1 MQQALEIIIGGLL
14 QGGAFA
20 LVALGFAL
28 IYRVTGTINLAQGAF
43 VVVGALLLYTFHQ
56 TLQWPLALAFLAAL
70 AVTLIVG
77 TLLGTFIL
85 EPALRKLP
93 PSGMVILTAGMLTLF
108 EGAILLCWG
117 SQPYQLEPFSG
128 SRPYEIFGLRFPTQS
143 PWDAGA
149 TILIVFALWYV
160 LQKTKLGKALRACSE
175 NPAAAALMG
184 INVRRM
190 TVVSYAVAAG
200 IGGIA
205 GMVIGPIV
213 SLQFDGGG
221 IFTTSGF
228 IAVTIGGIS
237 SFFGAVVGGLG
248 LGLIEQGAAGYISS
262 LFSTTIAL
270 VLLLVALIF
279 RPSGIIR
286 GKVRRRE
293 DVRELNHNQSSMST
307 RLTPAQ
313 FRVLTVVGLIF
324 VAAAPFIFSSPGLG
338 GYLSALIIAGIIFI
352 ALLGL
357 DVLMGYC
364 GQVSL
369 GHAAFMAIGGY
380 TAAICCVKFGLPPI
394 VGVFA
399 GLIVSLVCATVL
411 SLVTVNLRGHYMAL
425 ATLAFGLL
433 IDTLTVG
440 LSDWTGGPSGMTG
453 IPNFSIGSFV
463 FAGTW
468 ANYYL
473 VWGVVIVS
481 MIVLFNAMRSD
492 FGRTLRAI
500 RTDQTAALAL
510 GIDVPR
516 YKLYA
521 FLIGAAFASVAGS
534 LYAFDFQFLSPDMV
548 NTNLS
553 FLIVTMLVIGGEG
566 TLIGP
571 VIGVVLLTVL
581 PQLFQPLANFKTV
594 VSGIL
599 LVVIMLFLPSGLYG
613 GFVTLIQYLPGGRRR
628 SAPPGAPPVVPPL
641 ETKLAVEA

>member
-28 IYRVTGTINLAQGAF
+28 IFRVTGTINLAQGAY

-56 TLQWPLALAFLAAL
+56 ALMWPLWIAFLASL
-70 AVTLIVG
+70 VVTTLIG
-77 TLLGTFIL
+77 TLLAQFVL

-93 PSGMVILTAGMLTLF
+93 TAGMVILTAGLLTFF

-128 SRPYEIFGLRFPTQS
+128 SRPYEVFGLRFPTQS

-149 TILIVFALWYV
+149 TVLIVIALWYV
-160 LQKTKLGKALRACSE
+160 LQKTTVGKALRAVSE

-184 INVRRM
+184 INVKQM
-190 TVVSYAVAAG
+190 TIVSYSVAAG

-221 IFTTSGF
+221 IFTNAGF
-228 IAVTIGGIS
+228 ISVTIGGVA

-270 VLLLVALIF
+270 VLLLAMLIL
-279 RPSGIIR
+279 RPTGIIAGR
-286 GKVRRRE
+286 IRRRE
-293 DVRELNHNQSSMST
+293 DVRDVPHNQSSVST
-307 RLTPAQ
+307 KLSPVQ
-313 FRVLTVVGLIF
+313 GRVLAGIVLVLLAFAPLLLNAFGGGGLL
-324 VAAAPFIFSSPGLG
+324 SSLV
-338 GYLSALIIAGIIFI
+338 IAGIFYI

-357 DVLMGYC
+357 DVVLGYG

-369 GHAAFMAIGGY
+369 GHAAFMAMGGY
-380 TAAICCVKFGLPPI
+380 GAAISTVKFGLPPI
-394 VGVFA
+394 VGVLL
-399 GLIVSLVCATVL
+399 GLALSLVFATVL
-411 SLVTVNLRGHYMAL
+411 SLVTVRLRGHYMAL
-425 ATLAFGLL
+425 ATLSFGLL
-433 IDTLTVG
+433 VDTLTVG

-453 IPNFSIGSFV
+453 IPNFSIGGYT
-463 FAGTW
+463 FAGPV

-473 VWGVVIVS
+473 VWGVVIVGL
-481 MIVLFNAMRSD
+481 IVLMNAMRSD
-492 FGRTLRAI
+492 FGRVLRSI
-500 RTDQTAALAL
+500 KTDQTAALAL

-521 FLIGAAFASVAGS
+521 FLIGAAFASIAGS
-534 LYAFDFQFLSPDMV
+534 LLAFDFQFLSPDMV
-548 NTNLS
+548 STQQS
-553 FLIVTMLVIGGEG
+553 FLIITMLVIGGEG
-566 TLIGP
+566 TLVGA
-571 VIGVVLLTVL
+571 VIGVVLLTLL
-581 PQLFQPLANFKTV
+581 PTAFQFLANYKTLA
-594 VSGIL
+594 SGIL
-599 LVVIMLFLPSGLYG
+599 LVTAMLYFPSGLYG
-613 GFVTLIQYLPGGRRR
+613 GLTSLIRRFAGGRRT
-628 SAPPGAPPVVPPL
+628 PTPL
-641 ETKLAVEA
+641 PAERAA

>member
-56 TLQWPLALAFLAAL
+56 VLLWPLPLAFLASL
-70 AVTLIVG
+70 AVTVLIG
-77 TLLGTFIL
+77 TLLAQFIL

-93 PSGMVILTAGMLTLF
+93 PGGMVILTAGMLTLF

-128 SRPYEIFGLRFPTQS
+128 SRPYEIAGLRFPTQS

-149 TILIVFALWYV
+149 TVLIVFALWYV
-160 LQKTKLGKALRACSE
+160 LQRTTLGKALRACSE

-184 INVRRM
+184 INVRLM
-190 TVVSYAVAAG
+190 TVISYAVAAG

-228 IAVTIGGIS
+228 IAVTIGGIA
-237 SFFGAVVGGLG
+237 SFFGSLVGGLG

-270 VLLLVALIF
+270 VLLLAMLIL
-279 RPSGIIR
+279 RPTGIIAGR
-286 GKVRRRE
+286 VRRRE
-293 DVRELNHNQSSMST
+293 DVREIAHNQSDVST
-307 RLTPAQ
+307 KLNRKQGLPLGII
-313 FRVLTVVGLIF
+313 VLLLIVFAPILLNAFGGGGLL
-324 VAAAPFIFSSPGLG
+324 SSLV
-338 GYLSALIIAGIIFI
+338 IAGIFFI

-369 GHAAFMAIGGY
+369 GHAAFMATGGY
-380 TAAICCVKFGLPPI
+380 TAAICCVKFGLPPL
-394 VGVFA
+394 VGVVA
-399 GLIVSLVCATVL
+399 GLVVSLACATVL
-411 SLVTVNLRGHYMAL
+411 SLVTVKLRGHYMAL
-425 ATLAFGLL
+425 ATLSFGLL

-453 IPNFSIGSFV
+453 IPNFSIPGFT
-463 FAGTW
+463 FAGPV

-473 VWGVVIVS
+473 VWGVVLVS
-481 MIVLFNAMRSD
+481 LLVLANAMRSD

-521 FLIGAAFASVAGS
+521 FLIGAAFASIAGS
-534 LYAFDFQFLSPDMV
+534 LLAFDFQFLSPDMV
-548 NTNLS
+548 STQQS
-553 FLIVTMLVIGGEG
+553 FLIVTMLIIGGEG
-566 TLIGP
+566 TLVGP
-571 VIGVVLLTVL
+571 VIGVILLTLL
-581 PQLFQPLANFKTV
+581 PTAFQFLANYKTLA
-594 VSGIL
+594 SGIL
-599 LVVIMLFLPSGLYG
+599 LVLAMTQLPSGLYG
-613 GFVTLIQYLPGGRRR
+613 GFTSLVRRATGGP
-628 SAPPGAPPVVPPL
+628 SNTPKPVPAEV
-641 ETKLAVEA
+641 

>member
-28 IYRVTGTINLAQGAF
+28 IYRVTGTIFLAQGAF

-56 TLQWPLALAFLAAL
+56 VLLWPLALAFLASL
-70 AVTLIVG
+70 AVTVAIG
-77 TLLGTFIL
+77 TLLAKYLL

-93 PSGMVILTAGMLTLF
+93 PGGIVILTAGMLTLF

-128 SRPYEIFGLRFPTQS
+128 SRPYEIAGLRFPTQS

-149 TILIVFALWYV
+149 TVIIVLALWYV
-160 LQKTKLGKALRACSE
+160 LQRTTLGKALRACSE

-190 TVVSYAVAAG
+190 TIISYAVAAG

-221 IFTTSGF
+221 IFTSAGF
-228 IAVTIGGIS
+228 IAVTIGGVA
-237 SFFGAVVGGLG
+237 SFFGSVVGGLG

-270 VLLLVALIF
+270 VLLLAMLIL
-279 RPSGIIR
+279 RPTGIIA
-286 GKVRRRE
+286 GKIRRRE
-293 DVRELNHNQSSMST
+293 DVREIAHNQSDVST
-307 RLTPAQ
+307 KLNRKQGLTLGII
-313 FRVLTVVGLIF
+313 VLVLILFAPLLLNAFGGGGLL
-324 VAAAPFIFSSPGLG
+324 SSLV
-338 GYLSALIIAGIIFI
+338 IAGIFFI

-369 GHAAFMAIGGY
+369 GHAAFMATGGY
-380 TAAICCVKFGLPPI
+380 MAAISCVKWGLPPL
-394 VGVFA
+394 VGVLL

-411 SLVTVNLRGHYMAL
+411 SLVTVKLRGHYMAL
-425 ATLAFGLL
+425 ATLSFGLL
-433 IDTLTVG
+433 MDTLTVG

-453 IPNFSIGSFV
+453 IPNFSVAGYT
-463 FAGTW
+463 FAGPV

-473 VWGVVIVS
+473 VWGVVLVS
-481 MIVLFNAMRSD
+481 LLVLANAMRSD

-510 GIDVPR
+510 GINVPR

-521 FLIGAAFASVAGS
+521 FLVGSAFASIAGS
-534 LYAFDFQFLSPDMV
+534 LLAFDFQFLSPDMV
-548 NTNLS
+548 STNQS
-553 FLIVTMLVIGGEG
+553 FLIVTMLIVGGEG
-566 TLIGP
+566 TLVGP
-571 VIGVVLLTVL
+571 VIGVILLTLLPTAFQFLANYKTLASGVLLVAAMT
-581 PQLFQPLANFKTV
+581 Q
-594 VSGIL
+594 
-599 LVVIMLFLPSGLYG
+599 LPSGLYG
-613 GFVTLIQYLPGGRRR
+613 GFTSLVRRATGGPSPRKPIP
-628 SAPPGAPPVVPPL
+628 AEV
-641 ETKLAVEA
+641 

>member
-43 VVVGALLLYTFHQ
+43 VVVGALLLYSFHQ
-56 TLQWPLALAFLAAL
+56 VFMWPLWIAFLASL
-70 AVTLIVG
+70 LVTVIVG
-77 TLLGTFIL
+77 TLLARFIL

-108 EGAILLCWG
+108 EGAILLVWG

-128 SRPYEIFGLRFPTQS
+128 SRPYEVFGLRFPTQS

-160 LQKTKLGKALRACSE
+160 LQKTTLGKALRACSE

-184 INVRRM
+184 INVKAM
-190 TVVSYAVAAG
+190 TIISYAVAAG

-228 IAVTIGGIS
+228 IAVTIGGIA
-237 SFFGAVVGGLG
+237 SFFGSVVGGLG

-270 VLLLVALIF
+270 VLLLVMLIL
-279 RPSGIIR
+279 RPTGIIAGR
-286 GKVRRRE
+286 IRRRE
-293 DVRELNHNQSSMST
+293 DVRELAHNQSNVST
-307 RLTPAQ
+307 KLNRRQTQ
-313 FRVLTVVGLIF
+313 VVGGLALVLILF
-324 VAAAPFIFSSPGLG
+324 APILLNAFGGGGLLSSLV
-338 GYLSALIIAGIIFI
+338 IAGIFFI

-369 GHAAFMAIGGY
+369 GHAAFMATGGY
-380 TAAICCVKFGLPPI
+380 MAAICCVKFGLPPI
-394 VGVFA
+394 VGVLA
-399 GLIVSLVCATVL
+399 GLIVSLCCATVL
-411 SLVTVNLRGHYMAL
+411 SLVTVKLRGHYMAL
-425 ATLAFGLL
+425 ATLSFGLL
-433 IDTLTVG
+433 VDTLTVG

-453 IPNFSIGSFV
+453 IPNFSIPGYT
-463 FAGTW
+463 FAGPV

-473 VWGVVIVS
+473 VWGVVLVS
-481 MIVLFNAMRSD
+481 LLLLANAMRSN

-521 FLIGAAFASVAGS
+521 FLIGAAFASIAGS
-534 LYAFDFQFLSPDMV
+534 LLAFDFQFLSPDMV
-548 NTNLS
+548 STNQS
-553 FLIVTMLVIGGEG
+553 FLIVTMLVIGGES
-566 TLIGP
+566 TLVGP
-571 VIGVVLLTVL
+571 VIGVILLTLL
-581 PQLFQPLANFKTV
+581 PTAFQFLANYKTLA
-594 VSGIL
+594 SGIL
-599 LVVIMLFLPSGLYG
+599 LVIAMLYLPSGLYG
-613 GFVTLIQYLPGGRRR
+613 GFTSLVRRMSGGPD
-628 SAPPGAPPVVPPL
+628 SAAPKPATAEV
-641 ETKLAVEA
+641 

>member
-1 MQQALEIIIGGLL
+1 VQQALEIIIGGLL

-28 IYRVTGTINLAQGAF
+28 IFRVTGTINLAQGAF

-56 TLQWPLALAFLAAL
+56 VLLWPLWIAFIASL
-70 AVTLIVG
+70 AVTVLVG
-77 TLLGTFIL
+77 TLLAKFIL

-128 SRPYEIFGLRFPTQS
+128 SRPYEVFGLRFPTQS

-149 TILIVFALWYV
+149 TVLIVFALWYV
-160 LQKTKLGKALRACSE
+160 LQRTTLGKALRACSE

-190 TVVSYAVAAG
+190 TIISYAVAAG

-228 IAVTIGGIS
+228 IAVTIGGVA

-270 VLLLVALIF
+270 LLLLVMLIL
-279 RPSGIIR
+279 RPTGVIAGRI
-286 GKVRRRE
+286 RRRE
-293 DVRELNHNQSSMST
+293 DVREVAHNQSLVST
-307 RLTPAQ
+307 RLNTMQ
-313 FRVLTVVGLIF
+313 SRVLGVIMLVLLAFAPLLLNAFGGGGLL
-324 VAAAPFIFSSPGLG
+324 SSLV
-338 GYLSALIIAGIIFI
+338 IAGIFYI

-369 GHAAFMAIGGY
+369 GHAAFMATGGY
-380 TAAICCVKFGLPPI
+380 MAAICCVKFNLPPI

-399 GLIVSLVCATVL
+399 GLVVSLLCATVL
-411 SLVTVNLRGHYMAL
+411 SLVTVKLRGHYMAL
-425 ATLAFGLL
+425 ATLSFGLL
-433 IDTLTVG
+433 VDTLTVG

-453 IPNFSIGSFV
+453 IPNFSIGGYT
-463 FAGTW
+463 FAGPV

-473 VWGVVIVS
+473 VWGVVLVS
-481 MIVLFNAMRSD
+481 LIVLANAMRSD
-492 FGRTLRAI
+492 FGRTLRSI

-521 FLIGAAFASVAGS
+521 FLIGAAFASIAGS
-534 LYAFDFQFLSPDMV
+534 LLAFDFQFLSPDMV
-548 NTNLS
+548 STQQS
-553 FLIVTMLVIGGEG
+553 FLIVTMLVIGGEA
-566 TLIGP
+566 TLVGP
-571 VIGVVLLTVL
+571 VIGVVILTLLPTA
-581 PQLFQPLANFKTV
+581 FQFLANYKTLA
-594 VSGIL
+594 SGVL
-599 LVVIMLFLPSGLYG
+599 LVVAMLYFPSGLYG
-613 GFVTLIQYLPGGRRR
+613 GFTSLVRRVSGGGR
-628 SAPPGAPPVVPPL
+628 PTPKPQ
-641 ETKLAVEA
+641 AVERAA

>member
-14 QGGAFA
+14 QGSAFA

-28 IYRVTGTINLAQGAF
+28 IFRVTGTINLSQGAF

-56 TLQWPLALAFLAAL
+56 VLMWPLALAFFASLL
-70 AVTLIVG
+70 VTVVIG
-77 TLLGTFIL
+77 TLLAQFIF

-93 PSGMVILTAGMLTLF
+93 PGGMVILTAGMLTLF

-128 SRPYEIFGLRFPTQS
+128 SRPYEIAGLRFPTQS

-149 TILIVFALWYV
+149 TIIIVLALWFV
-160 LQKTKLGKALRACSE
+160 LQRTSLGKALRACSE

-184 INVRRM
+184 INVRLM
-190 TVVSYAVAAG
+190 TVISYAVAAG
-200 IGGIA
+200 IGGVA

-228 IAVTIGGIS
+228 IAVTIGGIA
-237 SFFGAVVGGLG
+237 SFFGSVVGGLG

-270 VLLLVALIF
+270 VLLLAMLIL
-279 RPSGIIR
+279 RPTGIIA
-286 GKVRRRE
+286 GSIRRRE
-293 DVRELNHNQSSMST
+293 DVREIAHNQSDVST
-307 RLTPAQ
+307 KLNRKQGWTLGILA
-313 FRVLTVVGLIF
+313 FVLIVFAPLLLNAFGGGGLL
-324 VAAAPFIFSSPGLG
+324 SSLV
-338 GYLSALIIAGIIFI
+338 IAGIFYI

-369 GHAAFMAIGGY
+369 GHAAFMATGGY
-380 TAAICCVKFGLPPI
+380 MAAICCVKFGLPPL

-399 GLIVSLVCATVL
+399 GLVVSLICATVL
-411 SLVTVNLRGHYMAL
+411 SLVTVKLRGHYMAL
-425 ATLAFGLL
+425 ATLSFGLL

-453 IPNFSIGSFV
+453 IPNFSVPGYT
-463 FAGTW
+463 FAGPV

-473 VWGVVIVS
+473 VWGVVLVS
-481 MIVLFNAMRSD
+481 LLVLANTMRSD

-521 FLIGAAFASVAGS
+521 FLIGAAFASIAGS
-534 LYAFDFQFLSPDMV
+534 LLAFDFQFLSPDMV
-548 NTNLS
+548 STQQS
-553 FLIVTMLVIGGEG
+553 FLIVTMLIIGGEG

-571 VIGVVLLTVL
+571 VIGVILLTLL
-581 PQLFQPLANFKTV
+581 PTAFQFLANYKTLA
-594 VSGIL
+594 SGIL
-599 LVVIMLFLPSGLYG
+599 LVVAMTQLPSGLYG
-613 GFVTLIQYLPGGRRR
+613 GFTSLVRRLTGGPSRKT
-628 SAPPGAPPVVPPL
+628 PKPL
-641 ETKLAVEA
+641 AAEV

>member
-1 MQQALEIIIGGLL
+1 M

-43 VVVGALLLYTFHQ
+43 VVVGALLLYSFHQ
-56 TLQWPLALAFLAAL
+56 VFMWPLWIAFLASL
-70 AVTLIVG
+70 LVTVIVG
-77 TLLGTFIL
+77 TLLARFIL

-108 EGAILLCWG
+108 EGAILLVWG

-128 SRPYEIFGLRFPTQS
+128 SRPYEVFGLRFPTQS

-160 LQKTKLGKALRACSE
+160 LQKTTLGKALRACSE

-184 INVRRM
+184 INVKAM
-190 TVVSYAVAAG
+190 TIISYAVAAG

-228 IAVTIGGIS
+228 IAVTIGGIA
-237 SFFGAVVGGLG
+237 SFFGSVVGGLG

-270 VLLLVALIF
+270 VLLLVMLIL
-279 RPSGIIR
+279 RPTGIIAGR
-286 GKVRRRE
+286 IRRRE
-293 DVRELNHNQSSMST
+293 DVRELAHNQSNVST
-307 RLTPAQ
+307 KLNRRQTQ
-313 FRVLTVVGLIF
+313 VVGGLALVLILF
-324 VAAAPFIFSSPGLG
+324 APILLNAFGGGGLLSSLV
-338 GYLSALIIAGIIFI
+338 IAGIFFI

-369 GHAAFMAIGGY
+369 GHAAFMATGGY
-380 TAAICCVKFGLPPI
+380 MAAICCVKFGLPPI
-394 VGVFA
+394 VGVLA
-399 GLIVSLVCATVL
+399 GLIVSLCCATVL
-411 SLVTVNLRGHYMAL
+411 SLVTVKLRGHYMAL
-425 ATLAFGLL
+425 ATLSFGLL
-433 IDTLTVG
+433 VDTLTVG

-453 IPNFSIGSFV
+453 IPNFSIPGYT
-463 FAGTW
+463 FAGPV

-473 VWGVVIVS
+473 VWGVVLVS
-481 MIVLFNAMRSD
+481 LLLLANAMRSN

-521 FLIGAAFASVAGS
+521 FLIGAAFASIAGS
-534 LYAFDFQFLSPDMV
+534 LLAFDFQFLSPDMV
-548 NTNLS
+548 STNQS
-553 FLIVTMLVIGGEG
+553 FLIVTMLVIGGES
-566 TLIGP
+566 TLVGP
-571 VIGVVLLTVL
+571 VIGVILLTLL
-581 PQLFQPLANFKTV
+581 PTAFQFLANYKTLA
-594 VSGIL
+594 SGIL
-599 LVVIMLFLPSGLYG
+599 LVIAMLYLPSGLYG
-613 GFVTLIQYLPGGRRR
+613 GFTSLVRRMSGGPD
-628 SAPPGAPPVVPPL
+628 SAAPKPATAEV
-641 ETKLAVEA
+641 

>member
-1 MQQALEIIIGGLL
+1 VQQALEIIIGGLL

-28 IYRVTGTINLAQGAF
+28 IFRVTGTINLAQGAF

-56 TLQWPLALAFLAAL
+56 VLFWPLWIAFIASL
-70 AVTLIVG
+70 AVTVLVG
-77 TLLGTFIL
+77 TLLAKFIL

-128 SRPYEIFGLRFPTQS
+128 SRPYEVFGLRFPTQS

-149 TILIVFALWYV
+149 TVLIVVALWYV
-160 LQKTKLGKALRACSE
+160 LQRTTLGKALRACSE

-190 TVVSYAVAAG
+190 TIISYAVAAG

-228 IAVTIGGIS
+228 IAVTIGGVA

-270 VLLLVALIF
+270 LLLLVMLIL
-279 RPSGIIR
+279 RPTGVIAGRI
-286 GKVRRRE
+286 RRRE
-293 DVRELNHNQSSMST
+293 DVREVAHNQSLVST
-307 RLTPAQ
+307 RLNTAQ
-313 FRVLTVVGLIF
+313 SRVLGVIMLVLLGFAPVLLNAFGGGGLL
-324 VAAAPFIFSSPGLG
+324 SSLV
-338 GYLSALIIAGIIFI
+338 IAGIFYI

-369 GHAAFMAIGGY
+369 GHAAFMATGGY
-380 TAAICCVKFGLPPI
+380 MAAICCVKFNLPPI

-399 GLIVSLVCATVL
+399 GLVVSLLCATVL
-411 SLVTVNLRGHYMAL
+411 SLVTVKLRGHYMAL
-425 ATLAFGLL
+425 ATLSFGLL

-453 IPNFSIGSFV
+453 IPNFSIGGYT
-463 FAGTW
+463 FAGPV

-473 VWGVVIVS
+473 VWGVVLVS
-481 MIVLFNAMRSD
+481 LIVLANAMRSD
-492 FGRTLRAI
+492 FGRTLRSI

-521 FLIGAAFASVAGS
+521 FLIGAAFASIAGS
-534 LYAFDFQFLSPDMV
+534 LLAFDFQFLSPDMV
-548 NTNLS
+548 STQQS
-553 FLIVTMLVIGGEG
+553 FLIVTMLVIGGEA
-566 TLIGP
+566 TLVGP
-571 VIGVVLLTVL
+571 VIGVVILTLLPTA
-581 PQLFQPLANFKTV
+581 FQFLANYKTLA
-594 VSGIL
+594 SGVL
-599 LVVIMLFLPSGLYG
+599 LVVAMLYFPSGLYG
-613 GFVTLIQYLPGGRRR
+613 GFTSLVRRVSGSGR
-628 SAPPGAPPVVPPL
+628 PKPKPQPV
-641 ETKLAVEA
+641 ERAA

>member
-56 TLQWPLALAFLAAL
+56 VLLWPLALAFLASL
-70 AVTLIVG
+70 VVTVLIG
-77 TLLGTFIL
+77 TLLAKYIL

-93 PSGMVILTAGMLTLF
+93 PGGMVILTAGMLTLF

-128 SRPYEIFGLRFPTQS
+128 SRPYEIAGLRFPTQS

-149 TILIVFALWYV
+149 TIIIVFALWFV
-160 LQKTKLGKALRACSE
+160 LQRTSLGKALRACSE

-190 TVVSYAVAAG
+190 TIISYAVAAG

-228 IAVTIGGIS
+228 IAVTIGGIA
-237 SFFGAVVGGLG
+237 SFFGSVVGGLG

-270 VLLLVALIF
+270 VLLLVMLIL
-279 RPSGIIR
+279 RPTGIIA
-286 GKVRRRE
+286 GKIRRRE
-293 DVRELNHNQSSMST
+293 DVRELVHNQSDVST
-307 RLTPAQ
+307 KLN
-313 FRVLTVVGLIF
+313 RVQGMT
-324 VAAAPFIFSSPGLG
+324 LG
-338 GYLSALIIAGIIFI
+338 GIVLVLIVFAPLLLNAFGGGGLLSSLVIAGIFFI

-369 GHAAFMAIGGY
+369 GHAAFMATGGY
-380 TAAICCVKFGLPPI
+380 MAAICCVKWGLPPL
-394 VGVFA
+394 VGVVA
-399 GLIVSLVCATVL
+399 GLVVSLGCATVL
-411 SLVTVNLRGHYMAL
+411 SLVTVKLRGHYMAL
-425 ATLAFGLL
+425 ATLSFGLL

-453 IPNFSIGSFV
+453 IPNFSVPGYT
-463 FAGTW
+463 FAGPV

-473 VWGVVIVS
+473 VWGVVLVS
-481 MIVLFNAMRSD
+481 LVVLANAMRSD

-521 FLIGAAFASVAGS
+521 FLVGAAFASIAGS
-534 LYAFDFQFLSPDMV
+534 LLAFDFQFLSPDMV
-548 NTNLS
+548 STNQS
-553 FLIVTMLVIGGEG
+553 FLIVTMLIIGGEG
-566 TLIGP
+566 TLVGP
-571 VIGVVLLTVL
+571 VIGVILLTLLPTAFQFLANYKTLASGVLLVL
-581 PQLFQPLANFKTV
+581 AMTQ
-594 VSGIL
+594 
-599 LVVIMLFLPSGLYG
+599 LPSGLYG
-613 GFVTLIQYLPGGRRR
+613 GFTSIVRRLTGGPTKRKPIPV
-628 SAPPGAPPVVPPL
+628 AGA
-641 ETKLAVEA
+641 